1 MTRRGKHPTDARK
14 KKAERERICKTKE
27 EGVCRG
33 RGLAKQI
40 KEELVG
46 EVGERPAKQR
56 ENKLAKKKKKIPSE
70 KFTKQKENCKISF
83 LTLTL

>member
-56 ENKLAKKKKKIPSE
+56 ENKLAKKKKKYPV
-70 KFTKQKENCKISF
+70 KNLQNKKKIAKSPF
-83 LTLTL
+83 